1 MKSNINKTKVLVVG
15 DLMLDE
21 SIFGTASR
29 LTPEGPVPVILKS
42 KTETTLGGAGFVAR
56 VLSDLNIDVTLVGI
70 IGEDSIS
77 RKVLDC
83 CNKDKIN
90 SSLIINHKSYKTTN
104 KKRIYAS
111 GHLVARLD
119 DEEKFIMSNE
129 IREKCYKS
137 IVNLFKGKDFKV
149 CIISDYDKG
158 FCDDSFIKSLIKLC
172 NKYNVITLVDPKTS
186 DVEKF
191 HSADLIKPN
200 DNEAAKIL
208 GLSREN
214 LPSPDS
220 VAKDISKQLNIQN
233 ILLTRG
239 AQGMIL
245 YSDKKIT
252 NINAV
257 QQDVFNVVGAGDT
270 VLAGLSAGLINGLSI
285 KESSF
290 IANDLAAEMIS
301 KLSRTTKPSNSIK
314 ERLSSPFDFD

>member
-1 MKSNINKTKVLVVG
+1 MKSNINNRKVLVVG

-21 SIFGTASR
+21 SIFGSASR

-56 VLSDLNIDVTLVGI
+56 VLADLNIDVTLVGI
-70 IGEDSIS
+70 IGEDSTS

-83 CNKDKIN
+83 CNKDNIN

-104 KKRIYAS
+104 KTRIYAS

-119 DEEKFIMSNE
+119 IEEKFAMSKETRE
-129 IREKCYKS
+129 ICYTS
-137 IVNLFKGKDFKV
+137 IVNLLKEKDFKV

-172 NKYNVITLVDPKTS
+172 NKNNVITLIDPKTS

-191 HSADLIKPN
+191 HGADLIKPN

-208 GLSREN
+208 GVSTEN
-214 LPSPDS
+214 LPSSDS
-220 VAKDISKQLNIQN
+220 VVKDISKQLDIPN

-239 AQGMIL
+239 AQGMVL
-245 YSDKKIT
+245 YSNKKIT
-252 NINAV
+252 NIKAV

-270 VLAGLSAGLINGLSI
+270 VLAGLSAGLINGLSM
-285 KESSF
+285 KESSL

-301 KLSRTTKPSNSIK
+301 KLSRKIKPSNLIK
-314 ERLSSPFDFD
+314 EKLSS